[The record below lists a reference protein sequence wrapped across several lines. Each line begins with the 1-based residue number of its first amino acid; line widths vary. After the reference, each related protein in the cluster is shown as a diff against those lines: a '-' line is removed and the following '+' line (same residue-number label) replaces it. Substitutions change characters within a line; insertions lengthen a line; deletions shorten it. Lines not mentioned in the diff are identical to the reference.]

1 MENKLEQLGVL
12 VWDEEY
18 GEGFIRIAESFEDE
32 HVITQLDVLKD
43 WIGILTTV
51 YNETLQDFETKH

>member
-1 MENKLEQLGVL
+1 MGNKIEQLGEL

-18 GEGFIRIAESFEDE
+18 GEGFIKITESFEEE
-32 HVITQLDVLKD
+32 HVITQLDALKD